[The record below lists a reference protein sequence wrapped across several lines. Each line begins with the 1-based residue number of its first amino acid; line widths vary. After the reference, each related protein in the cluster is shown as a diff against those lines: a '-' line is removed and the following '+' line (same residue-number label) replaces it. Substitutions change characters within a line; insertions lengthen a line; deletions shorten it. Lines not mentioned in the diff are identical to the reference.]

1 MPLKSGRFY
10 IHVVVSVTWVMQT
23 QALLFEIK
31 IRVRFGLFELLVWR
45 HPSHFLSIKNLL
57 RKSQSQAAVVR
68 EGREDCLLSHTRWP
82 SRYTELDVE

>member
-45 HPSHFLSIKNLL
+45 HPSYFLSIKKPIEKKPVAGCSGE
-57 RKSQSQAAVVR
+57 RRQR
-68 EGREDCLLSHTRWP
+68 GLSSIPHTVAQP
-82 SRYTELDVE
+82 LH